1 MKGNLRGD
9 QTRTNKYHTTM
20 SKIIA
25 IANHK
30 GGVGK
35 TTSVAS
41 VGSILANYGK
51 RVLLLDLDA
60 QANLTSSLLAREPK
74 QEETVYNSLK
84 SGADLPVITLRDNL
98 DIVCSSLEMAGVE
111 LELSSRMEREYI
123 LKELLEPLQERYD
136 YILLDTPPS
145 LGLVTL
151 NALVA
156 ATDLYIPLTAEALP
170 SRGLKMLLDILQM
183 VKKRL
188 NPTISLSGVIITRW
202 ESSNLSKMVEETLR
216 SNFGEAV
223 FNTKIRKNIAIAE
236 APLFA
241 KDIVTHAPDSNGA
254 KDYQNLTEE
263 IIERT
268 SGNKSLIFAKE
279 FSSPEGSYSVGELVG
294 EPNEDGEQDY
304 TGYSIGKDEF
314 SVLSKGEDFLS
325 EDEVEE
331 LQRGGST
338 GLQKRNR
345 ATLLRLETLY
355 KQTRDKLLSVGF
367 TPKSSSLLMDEI
379 ENLTDEE
386 TRARAKETLTEA
398 IRAAIKIAT
407 EK

>member
-1 MKGNLRGD
+1 
-9 QTRTNKYHTTM
+9 M

-41 VGSILANYGK
+41 IGSILANYGK

-60 QANLTSSLLAREPK
+60 QANLTSSLLATEP
-74 QEETVYNSLK
+74 EETVYSSLRR
-84 SGADLPVITLRDNL
+84 GEALPIVGVKPNL

-123 LKELLEPLQERYD
+123 LKELLEPIQDKYD

-170 SRGLKMLLDILQM
+170 SRGLTMLLDILQM

-188 NPTISLSGVIITRW
+188 NPTIALSGVIITRW
-202 ESSNLSKMVEETLR
+202 ESSNLSKMVEEKLR

-223 FNTKIRKNIAIAE
+223 FNTKIRKNVAIAE
-236 APLFA
+236 APLFS
-241 KDIVTHAPDSNGA
+241 KDIISHAPDSNGA
-254 KDYQNLTEE
+254 KDYRDLTEE
-263 IIERT
+263 VIERT
-268 SGNKSLIFAKE
+268 SGTKSLIFAKE
-279 FSSPEGSYSVGELVG
+279 FTSPEGAYSVGELVG

-304 TGYSIGKDEF
+304 TGYSISPTEF
-314 SVLSKGEDFLS
+314 SVLTKGEDFLS
-325 EDEVEE
+325 EEEVQT
-331 LQRGGST
+331 LKDGGTLS
-338 GLQKRNR
+338 LAVKNR
-345 ATLLRLETLY
+345 ATLFRLEILFKETQERLS
-355 KQTRDKLLSVGF
+355 SVGF
-367 TPKSSSLLMDEI
+367 TPKNSSILLMDEI
-379 ENLTDEE
+379 ENLTEDSTR
-386 TRARAKETLTEA
+386 TRAAETLKEA
-398 IRAAIKIAT
+398 IREALRIVEGRI
-407 EK
+407 

>member
-1 MKGNLRGD
+1 
-9 QTRTNKYHTTM
+9 
-20 SKIIA
+20 
-25 IANHK
+25 
-30 GGVGK
+30 
-35 TTSVAS
+35 
-41 VGSILANYGK
+41 
-51 RVLLLDLDA
+51 
-60 QANLTSSLLAREPK
+60 
-74 QEETVYNSLK
+74 
-84 SGADLPVITLRDNL
+84 
-98 DIVCSSLEMAGVE
+98 
-111 LELSSRMEREYI
+111 
-123 LKELLEPLQERYD
+123 
-136 YILLDTPPS
+136 
-145 LGLVTL
+145 
-151 NALVA
+151 
-156 ATDLYIPLTAEALP
+156 
-170 SRGLKMLLDILQM
+170 M

-345 ATLLRLETLY
+345 ATLLRLETLF